1 MGLLSCLFIKKSFEN
16 ESPFLRSN
24 GVTNR
29 KRNNFTGKTEMLLIK
44 KKINGKNVVIF
55 SLSLLLSLRLNNRW
69 KLK

>member
-1 MGLLSCLFIKKSFEN
+1 MISVKNMDHFTFVVKNRGMGLLSCLFIKKKSFEH

-44 KKINGKNVVIF
+44 KN
-55 SLSLLLSLRLNNRW
+55 
-69 KLK
+69 